1 MSAHQQSKPR
11 RANQSMTE
19 ESGRPSTRRSK
30 VGCDAIDEP
39 CTNRMVPAVCF
50 GSPAHF
56 SNMNSFTLPSLVVQ
70 CSSPLIAAAE
80 IVVMSFM
87 VYPCVFEFVESCA
100 AFDGSVDKR
109 DV

>member
-1 MSAHQQSKPR
+1 MSTHQQSKPR
-11 RANQSMTE
+11 RANQSITE
-19 ESGRPSTRRSK
+19 ESARPSTCRSN

-56 SNMNSFTLPSLVVQ
+56 SNMKSFTSSGLLVQ
-70 CSSPLIAAAE
+70 CSSPLIAAVE

-87 VYPCVFEFVESCA
+87 VHLCGLERSEEGWRRLARGDC
-100 AFDGSVDKR
+100 
-109 DV
+109 